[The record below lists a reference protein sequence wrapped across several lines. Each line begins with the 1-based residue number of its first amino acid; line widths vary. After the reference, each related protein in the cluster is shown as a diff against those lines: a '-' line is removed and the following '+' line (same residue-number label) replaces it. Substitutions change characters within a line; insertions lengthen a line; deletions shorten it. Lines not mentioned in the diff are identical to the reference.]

1 MKCAV
6 GTFLL
11 AFSFPAFA
19 CFVAPS
25 EQRTSPDDLI
35 DRTKEIVLAKVIAA
49 ETQSDSY
56 GVTYTFQAVR
66 YLKGQGGDRFQI
78 SGYPSIWEGDNQRFD
93 DHKDTVFWS
102 NNRGRSPN
110 DTDCEIHPTFSVG
123 GTYLVFLDQ
132 PYHVKSFELIIRTH
146 GDDDTR
152 DKWLQYVESH
162 TGP

>member
-1 MKCAV
+1 MKNAV
-6 GTFLL
+6 GTILL

-25 EQRTSPDDLI
+25 EQHTSPGDLI
-35 DRTKEIVLAKVIAA
+35 ERTKEIALAKVVAA
-49 ETQSDSY
+49 ETQLD
-56 GVTYTFQAVR
+56 GDDVTYTFQTVR
-66 YLKGQGGDRFQI
+66 HLKGQGPDRFQI
-78 SGYPSIWEGDNQRFD
+78 SGYPSIWVGDTQRFD
-93 DHKDTVFWS
+93 DHMDNDFWS
-102 NNRGRSPN
+102 NNRGRSAT

-132 PYHVKSFELIIRTH
+132 PYHVKSFELIISAH

-152 DKWLQYVESH
+152 DKWLQYVESY